1 MWKMVKVKKL
11 KKGYWTVKNS
21 IAVIGNIDSVLVFKT
36 VGFDVFG
43 VNTEVKARNT
53 LNKLLTQY
61 KVIFITEEFAKC
73 VEDIIEDTYTKAY
86 PIVTVIPSGINSS
99 QYALDKIKQGVEK
112 ALGVNILFDKEKN

>member
-1 MWKMVKVKKL
+1 M
-11 KKGYWTVKNS
+11 KNS
-21 IAVIGNIDSVLVFKT
+21 VAVIGNIDSVLVFKT

-61 KVIFITEEFAKC
+61 QVIFITDDFAKC
-73 VEDIIEDTYTKAY
+73 VEDIIEDTNSKAY
-86 PIVTVIPSGINSS
+86 PIVTVIPSGINSGEYS
-99 QYALDKIKQGVEK
+99 LNKIKQGVEK